1 MKPLKHLFSPIQIA
15 GMEVKNRIVMAPM
28 GTLMSSSDG
37 VVSQRLIEYYEAR
50 AKGGVGLITFEV
62 ISIDQQFPYTPN
74 GAGLWDDGQI
84 PAMKKLTDLV
94 HSHGVKIQPQIVH
107 PGPESLSFVLTGTQ
121 PVGPSALMSLST
133 KQICRELSLDE
144 IENAIDKFGEA
155 ARRAREAGCDGVEF
169 HCAHAYLLAGSFFS
183 PLRNRRT
190 DAYGGS
196 LEGRL
201 RFPLDVIRRMKARA
215 GSDFPISIRISG
227 DEYARGGRDLE
238 DTQHVAPMFVE
249 AGVDAFHVSAGSFPL
264 ANWRV
269 IPPTGTPPGINRK
282 LSAAI
287 KQVVDVPVMVVG
299 RINDPFV
306 AEDILEKGDADMVV
320 LGRALLADPELPN
333 KAKQGRFEDINPCI
347 GCSQGCL
354 GRIMTGRALT
364 CVNNPSVGREK
375 EMTIVPA
382 AEPRRVLIAGGGPG
396 GLEAARVAAL
406 RGHDVILCE
415 KDTKLGGQ
423 FNIAAVGPMKQE
435 LCKVIKYLSTQV
447 EKAGVEVRLSTEVT
461 PQLVE
466 ELKPDAVIV
475 ATGGVP
481 LIPDIPGIQ
490 GDHVVSAHDVLA
502 SKVGVQNVNLLV
514 IGGGMSGLE
523 VADLLAN
530 HGDNPLVGYTGVTVV
545 EMLDNVGMDI
555 AAEARTLLMARLR
568 ENGVEIA
575 TSARVLEILPDGVRI
590 VNTIKET
597 RPDWTTVY
605 KDGTEERTI
614 GGMGKIIL
622 AMGVESVDDLS
633 AKIGDQVAEVH
644 VIGDAKEPRMAL
656 EAIAEGAEVGRAI

>member
-1 MKPLKHLFSPIQIA
+1 MKPLKQLFSPIQIA
-15 GMEVKNRIVMAPM
+15 GMELRNRIVMAPM
-28 GTLMSSSDG
+28 GTLLSGDDG
-37 VVSQRLIEYYEAR
+37 VVSQRLIDYYEAR
-50 AKGGVGLITFEV
+50 ARGGVGLITFEV
-62 ISIDQQFPYTPN
+62 ATVDQKFPYTPN

-84 PAMKKLTDLV
+84 PAFKKLTDVV
-94 HSHGVKIQPQIVH
+94 HSHGAKIQPQIIH
-107 PGPESLSFVLTGTQ
+107 PGPESLSFLFTATQ

-133 KQICRELSLDE
+133 KQICRELSVDE
-144 IENAIDKFGEA
+144 IENIVDQFGEA
-155 ARRAREAGCDGVEF
+155 ARRAREAGCDSIEF
-169 HCAHAYLLAGSFFS
+169 HCAHAYLLAGSFLS

-201 RFPLDVIRRMKARA
+201 KFPLDVIRCMKERA
-215 GSDFPISIRISG
+215 GSDFPISVRISG
-227 DEYARGGRDLE
+227 DEYAPGGRNLE
-238 DTQHVAPMFVE
+238 DTQLIAPIFVD
-249 AGVDAFHVSAGSFPL
+249 AGVNAFHVSAGSFPL

-299 RINDPFV
+299 RINDPLV

-333 KAKQGRFEDINPCI
+333 KAKQGRLEDITPCI

-354 GRIMTGRALT
+354 GRIMTGQSLS
-364 CVNNPSVGREK
+364 CVINPTVTREK
-375 EMTIVPA
+375 EMTITPA
-382 AEPRRVLIAGGGPG
+382 AEPRRVLVAGGGPG

-406 RGHDVILCE
+406 RGHQVTLCE
-415 KDTKLGGQ
+415 KDIKLGGQ
-423 FNIAAVGPMKQE
+423 FNLACVAPMKQE

-447 EKAGVEVRLSTEVT
+447 QKAGVEVRLSTEVT

-481 LIPDIPGIQ
+481 LIPDVPGIR
-490 GDHVVSAHDVLA
+490 GDNVVSAHDVLA
-502 SKVGVQNVNLLV
+502 SVVGVQNVEVLV
-514 IGGGMSGLE
+514 IGGGLVGLE

-530 HGDNPLVGYTGVTVV
+530 PGDNPLVGHTGVTVV

-555 AAEARTLLMARLR
+555 AAEARTVLMARLR
-568 ENGVEIA
+568 ENGVEIV
-575 TSARVLEILPDGVRI
+575 TSTRVVEILPDGVRV
-590 VNTIKET
+590 VNTIKEI
-597 RPDWTTVY
+597 RPDWTTVI
-605 KDGTEERTI
+605 KNGDEERTI
-614 GGMGKIIL
+614 GGIGKIIL
-622 AMGVESVDDLS
+622 AVGVQSVDDLS

-644 VIGDAKEPRMAL
+644 VIGDAKQPRKAL